1 MPRLTVSSYLFFFL
15 LPSVDRQFGWLA
27 LLRSAP
33 GISRRQTGVSE
44 SEGFPSCLLVWCW
57 LCLIYICYGGVE
69 IWLFFASPTGDT
81 SKDGCLDC
89 IVWFTF
95 HKDRIIQFL
104 FLWFSGLVWI
114 RLSIGSSGVWTRE
127 LLSVGLLPL
136 LACCTVV
143 AVADAAVAASAA
155 SSTVQGPVGSF
166 LALKRINPS
175 RRQKIAQRFFR
186 VT

>member
-104 FLWFSGLVWI
+104 FLWFSIVWI
-114 RLSIGSSGVWTRE
+114 RYASPLDPLESGLVSCCLCRPAATAGLLHRRCSCSRRRSCRALCCFQHSTGPSG
-127 LLSVGLLPL
+127 LLSGI
-136 LACCTVV
+136 
-143 AVADAAVAASAA
+143 
-155 SSTVQGPVGSF
+155 
-166 LALKRINPS
+166 KEN
-175 RRQKIAQRFFR
+175 
-186 VT
+186 